1 MEGGKVTIKK
11 LGGEDP
17 VTPTQTR
24 EQKTTPNPPAS
35 SYGGKKTLK
44 TFPRGILKTAKVMRI
59 KGVTDPAK
67 APPLKSSVKKH
78 TIRILTDKGLKKHR
92 KTIKKKISKLSDSKA
107 KELAMKAGLVKSASM
122 PAPMVKD
129 VLAGAVTAGFVSL
142 D

>member
-1 MEGGKVTIKK
+1 MEVGKVTIKK
-11 LGGEDP
+11 LGEEP
-17 VTPTQTR
+17 VTPTQSR
-24 EQKTTPNPPAS
+24 EQKKDTPVPLSAYN
-35 SYGGKKTLK
+35 GGKKTLK

-59 KGVTDPAK
+59 KGVADPAK
-67 APPLKSSVKKH
+67 APPLKSSIKKH